1 MAESVVT
8 TKAKEK
14 MLKARA
20 GVQSLAKIVGMAFG
34 DGGVTAEGT
43 VIPPTE
49 EQTTLKSELLR
60 KEVDGY
66 TEVSNT
72 CYRYT
77 CTLQEG
83 ELADKAIS
91 EIALYDAD
99 GDLVAIKNCLSKGK
113 DSDTVMVFEVDDIF

>member
-20 GVQSLAKIVGMAFG
+20 GVQPLPKIVGMAFG
-34 DGGVTAEGT
+34 DGGVTTEGI

-49 EQTTLKSELLR
+49 DQTELKNELLR
-60 KEVDGY
+60 KEIDGY

-72 CYRYT
+72 CYRYA
-77 CTLQEG
+77 CTLQEA
-83 ELADKAIS
+83 ELVNQKIS
-91 EIALYDAD
+91 EVALYDAD
-99 GDLVAIKNCLSKGK
+99 GDLVAIKNCLAKGK
-113 DSDTVMVFEVDDIF
+113 DDDAVMVFEVDDIF

>member
-8 TKAKEK
+8 VKAKEK

-20 GVQSLAKIVGMAFG
+20 GVQPLPKIVGMAFG
-34 DGGVTAEGT
+34 NGGVTEEGA
-43 VIPPTE
+43 VIPPSG
-49 EQTTLKSELLR
+49 EQIALKNELLR

-77 CTLQEG
+77 CTLQEA
-83 ELADKAIS
+83 ELANQHIS
-91 EIALYDAD
+91 EVALYDAD
-99 GDLVAIKNCLSKGK
+99 GDLVAIKNCLAKGK
-113 DSDTVMVFEVDDIF
+113 DSDTVMIFEIDDIF